1 MVPVVVIYSNLRRI
15 IYITGITSV
24 AKIPHDIT
32 RDRMSKSRDHM
43 RSSRDHMWAVGQN
56 YFISWH
62 LSGEH
67 LGHGFFERKIDILLS
82 KNAPKQQNCHIS
94 RKRVTFD

>member
-43 RSSRDHMWAVGQN
+43 
-56 YFISWH
+56 
-62 LSGEH
+62 
-67 LGHGFFERKIDILLS
+67 LL
-82 KNAPKQQNCHIS
+82 
-94 RKRVTFD
+94 